1 MNTEID
7 DSIVLD
13 AMRYRW
19 LKSQASEELLNP
31 RGALSEICAD
41 MRTHWKLPT
50 LICSGPV
57 GGYLDFDA
65 AIDAARKQGEHHD

>member
-1 MNTEID
+1 MTRTEVIAIARD
-7 DSIVLD
+7 VG
-13 AMRYRW
+13 MR
-19 LKSQASEELLNP
+19 
-31 RGALSEICAD
+31 G

-65 AIDAARKQGEHHD
+65 AIDAVRK